1 MTLPRGSGVSL
12 SGIPG
17 NTLVQTRS
25 GADMPAADLLWL
37 LTADCTLLLRRLV
50 LRLRRRGGKPQA
62 HVSQLSGDNT
72 K

>member
-1 MTLPRGSGVSL
+1 MGRHSRRSDHHQSTRGRV
-12 SGIPG
+12 
-17 NTLVQTRS
+17 
-25 GADMPAADLLWL
+25 DLLTYL
-37 LTADCTLLLRRLV
+37 PLCLPVPADCTLLLRRLVLRRLV